1 MKIRDFIKQLQ
12 EVKNQDRKVSII
24 IGNEDNNS
32 MVFDEFELHNTDDNE
47 TTVELFCFDNYMLE
61 QSV

>member
-1 MKIRDFIKQLQ
+1 MKIKELIKQLE
-12 EVKNQDRKVSII
+12 EVENQDREISII
-24 IGNEDNNS
+24 IGNEEYNS

-61 QSV
+61 